1 VSLKEYGIIKKKLVS
16 LKEYGVIKKTSVIER
31 IWCHKKETIINAIER
46 LEIFDRSAGDS
57 SLKTK

>member
-1 VSLKEYGIIKKKLVS
+1 MLKEYSVIERIWYHKK
-16 LKEYGVIKKTSVIER
+16 ETSVIER